1 MLENSNKRDPQKIAV
16 REENISLTYSELNEL
31 SKRTGSALAGRI
43 APQSPVGV
51 YMEKGISA
59 LVSFFGVVYAGAFY
73 SMFNTE
79 LPDERLRSMRSV
91 LDASSIITTQKL
103 YSKAQELFPEAEI
116 FIIEELEC
124 AEVSEDVLAAIRRS
138 VIDTDPLY
146 INFTSGSTGIPKGIA
161 VSHRSVIDFIGFFTE
176 IFSIGKDDVLA
187 NQAPFDFAVSVKDI
201 YSAMYAGAELVIV
214 PREYF
219 SAPVKLIDYLCDN
232 KITVMIWAVS
242 ALCLISTFH
251 GLDYK
256 TPETVSK
263 ILFSGEVMPYKHLRQ
278 WQQHLPD
285 ALFVNLYGP
294 TEITCNCT
302 YHILSRERDY
312 SSGIPVGIP
321 FPNEDVILLS
331 ADNERITEKGVKGSI
346 AVRGTA
352 LALGYYREPQKTAE
366 SFVQNP
372 LNKCYP
378 ETIYLTG
385 DLGEYDENGEL
396 VFRGRSDNQIKYMG
410 HRIELEEIER
420 AMSAIDGVERCMCIF
435 DEAKQRLKG
444 FYMGTIEKNELITV
458 MRGTMPAF
466 MVPGFIR
473 KVDQMILTKNGKLD
487 RKKTAELIGGGK
499 NA

>member
-138 VIDTDPLY
+138 MIDTDPLY

-187 NQAPFDFAVSVKDI
+187 NQAPFDFDVSVKDI

-256 TPETVSK
+256 SGSSIFRMRSLLICTVLQRSP
-263 ILFSGEVMPYKHLRQ
+263 VTVH
-278 WQQHLPD
+278 
-285 ALFVNLYGP
+285 
-294 TEITCNCT
+294 IT
-302 YHILSRERDY
+302 
-312 SSGIPVGIP
+312 
-321 FPNEDVILLS
+321 F
-331 ADNERITEKGVKGSI
+331 
-346 AVRGTA
+346 
-352 LALGYYREPQKTAE
+352 
-366 SFVQNP
+366 
-372 LNKCYP
+372 
-378 ETIYLTG
+378 
-385 DLGEYDENGEL
+385 
-396 VFRGRSDNQIKYMG
+396 
-410 HRIELEEIER
+410 
-420 AMSAIDGVERCMCIF
+420 
-435 DEAKQRLKG
+435 
-444 FYMGTIEKNELITV
+444 
-458 MRGTMPAF
+458 
-466 MVPGFIR
+466 
-473 KVDQMILTKNGKLD
+473 
-487 RKKTAELIGGGK
+487 
-499 NA
+499 